1 MKKLFIAFFLAFAA
15 ISAASAQDKNFHI
28 FLCFGQS
35 NMEGNARVTD
45 ADREGVNPNF
55 LMMAPVDFPQ
65 MGRVKGN
72 WYPAVPPLCRENTG
86 LTPADWFGR
95 TLIENL
101 PAGHRVGVINVSVA
115 GCKIEAFMRD
125 QAEEYAKTGAD
136 WLKNIMNIYGGNPYD
151 YLVELGK
158 KAQKDG
164 VISGILLHQ
173 GESNPDD
180 EEWPNKVK
188 GIYESLL
195 KDLGLKAENCPLLVG
210 EVVNSDRGGVCG
222 PMNRI
227 IDKVEDV
234 IPNAH
239 VVSSSGCEQNF
250 DFLHFSSL
258 GYKQLG
264 RRYAVVM
271 LPLMGYQAPTGRS
284 TLNPSQDSPIIN
296 SRSGQTTFNYVAP
309 RAQRVMITSQFL
321 DRPQEMTK
329 NRDGVWSITL
339 RPDKKDIYP
348 YNFIVD
354 GVTVSDPLNTDI
366 FPNENFKASLL
377 EIPDRDALYTVN
389 DVPHG
394 KMVYC
399 TYKSS
404 VLNLNRPLVVYTPPG
419 YETSGKSYPV
429 FYLISGTTD
438 TEETW
443 FKVGK
448 VNVILDNLIA
458 QGKAE
463 PMVVVMPYGYM
474 MNGTPAPDS
483 MASCEMYQTFS
494 KEMTECIMPYAES
507 NFRIIADRDHR
518 AIAGFSRGG
527 GQSLYTALDN
537 LDKFSWLASY
547 SAYLIP
553 EAMDTYFPQYAKNP
567 SLLNDGLK
575 LFWFGVGTSDGL
587 YKNVLTHQEYNDKNG
602 IKYEKIFTDGG
613 HTWMNARYYLATT
626 LQRFFK

>member
-1 MKKLFIAFFLAFAA
+1 MKKVLLSLLFALAAVCA
-15 ISAASAQDKNFHI
+15 VNAQDKNFHI

-45 ADREGVNPNF
+45 ADREGINPNF

-125 QAEEYAKTGAD
+125 EAEAYASTGAD

-180 EEWPNKVK
+180 QEWPMKVK
-188 GIYESLL
+188 GIYDSLL
-195 KDLGLKAENCPLLVG
+195 KDLNLKAEECPLLVG

-222 PMNRI
+222 PMNLI

-234 IPNAH
+234 IPTAH

-264 RRYAVVM
+264 RRYAVTM
-271 LPLMGYQAPTGRS
+271 LPLMGYQAPSGRS

-296 SRSGQTTFNYVAP
+296 SRSGQATFNYVAP

-339 RPDKKDIYP
+339 RPEKKDIYP

-354 GVTVSDPLNTDI
+354 GVTVSDPLNTNI

-377 EIPDRDALYTVN
+377 EIPDRDALYTIN

-399 TYKSS
+399 TYNSS
-404 VLNLNRPLVVYTPPG
+404 VLNMPRPLVVYTPPG
-419 YETSGKSYPV
+419 YETSGKNYPV

-463 PMVVVMPYGYM
+463 PMIVVMPYGYM
-474 MNGTPAPDS
+474 ENGTPAPDS

-494 KEMTECIMPYAES
+494 KEMQECIMPYAES
-507 NFRIIADRDHR
+507 NFRIIADREHR

-527 GQSLYTALDN
+527 GQSLYTAFDN
-537 LDKFSWLASY
+537 LDKFAWLASY

-567 SLLNDGLK
+567 ALLNDGLK
-575 LFWFGVGTSDGL
+575 LFWMGVGTSDGL
-587 YKNVLTHQEYNDKNG
+587 YKNVLTHQEYNDKYG
-602 IKYEKIFTDGG
+602 IKYEKIFTDGA